1 MLALFAAAT
10 VVFGPAQLL
19 VFARLRGG
27 LAFHSM
33 GEILLSRAGQVAVL
47 ALGMAATNKPEWYL
61 RRRTELLTAGS
72 APLWALQL
80 QSNNVLL
87 ALSVN
92 DPFSQAWVAFC
103 LSMALVMHLA
113 LPLKHGNLLPEIILR
128 GATVVVQT
136 LCAPLPPD
144 EGRQFGAI
152 LALCV
157 TLTTFIAVLLSFS
170 AFTARPPS
178 SEQTPNRHVE
188 MSGKCLE
195 SRLDSVVEQ
204 QAEHEARLEALERC
218 QEPAAAQPTPA
229 QPATAQPAT
238 AQSATQLL
246 QEQQS
251 ASLDQRLEHLVAMA
265 GRLDARAAALDQR
278 EAEMDEEVDSETDDV
293 EAMVPMFRVRAPV
306 VPQVRSSNLPPVQGV
321 PVAVVEE
328 AAAEE
333 VEQAG
338 QEQDVNEAT
347 GERLGGSD

>member
-204 QAEHEARLEALERC
+204 QAEHEARLEALE
-218 QEPAAAQPTPA
+218 
-229 QPATAQPAT
+229 

-265 GRLDARAAALDQR
+265 ARLDARAAALDQR

>member
-33 GEILLSRAGQVAVL
+33 GEILLCRAGQVAVL
-47 ALGMAATNKPEWYL
+47 ALGMAATYKPEWYL

-218 QEPAAAQPTPA
+218 Q
-229 QPATAQPAT
+229 

-265 GRLDARAAALDQR
+265 ARLDARAAALDQR

-293 EAMVPMFRVRAPV
+293 EAAPLLVPMFRVRAPV

>member
-80 QSNNVLL
+80 QSNKVLL

-136 LCAPLPPD
+136 LAD
-144 EGRQFGAI
+144 AKQ
-152 LALCV
+152 
-157 TLTTFIAVLLSFS
+157 
-170 AFTARPPS
+170 ARG
-178 SEQTPNRHVE
+178 NVW
-188 MSGKCLE
+188 
-195 SRLDSVVEQ
+195 
-204 QAEHEARLEALERC
+204 
-218 QEPAAAQPTPA
+218 
-229 QPATAQPAT
+229 
-238 AQSATQLL
+238 
-246 QEQQS
+246 
-251 ASLDQRLEHLVAMA
+251 
-265 GRLDARAAALDQR
+265 
-278 EAEMDEEVDSETDDV
+278 
-293 EAMVPMFRVRAPV
+293 
-306 VPQVRSSNLPPVQGV
+306 
-321 PVAVVEE
+321 
-328 AAAEE
+328 
-333 VEQAG
+333 
-338 QEQDVNEAT
+338 
-347 GERLGGSD
+347 